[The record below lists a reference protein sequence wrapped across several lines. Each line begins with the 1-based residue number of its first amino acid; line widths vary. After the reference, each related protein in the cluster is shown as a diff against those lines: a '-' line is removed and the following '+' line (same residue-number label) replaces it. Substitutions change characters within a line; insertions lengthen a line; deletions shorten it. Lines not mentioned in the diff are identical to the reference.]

1 MKSCSSRNLRA
12 LTLLEVLIIIALVA
26 VLVILLLP
34 ATSGS
39 RKSTRIACANNLMQ
53 IGMSVRIWAGDHGE
67 KFPMQL
73 SVTNGGTMEFIGTPE
88 TFRHFQA
95 MSNELGTPRILFC
108 PADTKRGYAT
118 NFTSDFN
125 NARITYFVG
134 VDATQSN
141 AMMLLS
147 GDRNITNGT
156 AITRGLLELTT
167 NRPAGWTSELHA
179 KSGNVGLADA
189 SVQQVTTH
197 GLQTLLEEA
206 GAATNRIALP

>member
-1 MKSCSSRNLRA
+1 M
-12 LTLLEVLIIIALVA
+12 TLVEVLIVIAVVA

-53 IGMSVRIWAGDHGE
+53 IGMSFRVWAGDHGE

-73 SVTNGGTMEFIGTPE
+73 SVSNGGAMEFIGTPE
-88 TFRHFQA
+88 TFRHFQV

-108 PADTKRGYAT
+108 PADTKRGCAT
-118 NFTSDFN
+118 NFTSELN
-125 NARITYFVG
+125 NSRISYFVG
-134 VDATQSN
+134 VDATQTN

-167 NRPAGWTSELHA
+167 NRPTGWTSELHF

-189 SVQQVTTH
+189 SVQQVTTL
-197 GLQTLLEEA
+197 GLRSLLEAA
-206 GAATNRIALP
+206 GSATNRIALP

>member
-1 MKSCSSRNLRA
+1 
-12 LTLLEVLIIIALVA
+12 
-26 VLVILLLP
+26 
-34 ATSGS
+34 
-39 RKSTRIACANNLMQ
+39 
-53 IGMSVRIWAGDHGE
+53 
-67 KFPMQL
+67 
-73 SVTNGGTMEFIGTPE
+73 MEFIGTPE
-88 TFRHFQA
+88 TFRHFQV

-108 PADTKRGYAT
+108 PADTKRGCAT
-118 NFTSDFN
+118 NFTSELN
-125 NARITYFVG
+125 NSRISYFVG
-134 VDATQSN
+134 VDATQTN